1 MLCLSG
7 VELYSRWVPLI
18 LYQGLAQSLEEM
30 LGIVLVQGW
39 KLVLVRLLCWSSK
52 NKRIHSNRVFKLE
65 KKLSPV
71 TYS

>member
-30 LGIVLVQGW
+30 LGIVLVQG
-39 KLVLVRLLCWSSK
+39 
-52 NKRIHSNRVFKLE
+52 
-65 KKLSPV
+65 
-71 TYS
+71 